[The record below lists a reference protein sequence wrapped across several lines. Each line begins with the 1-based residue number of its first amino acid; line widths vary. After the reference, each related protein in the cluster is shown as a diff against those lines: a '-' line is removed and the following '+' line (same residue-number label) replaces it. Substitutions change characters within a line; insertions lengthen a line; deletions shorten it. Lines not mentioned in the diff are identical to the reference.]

1 MEYIEYR
8 QYPNRNACRPP
19 RSHPH
24 PNGLIGNEF
33 TDRLL
38 TGHINANGGTAHWKR
53 RIANLSFERLPDST
67 KPPSDTLSKAARQ
80 DCYLPI
86 GVPQS
91 VQDYVDKVAAL
102 PRRLSIQ
109 DANAAYKDLWWDCQ
123 GGHCPAHTGVV
134 GKPYIRFLPPN
145 G

>member
-1 MEYIEYR
+1 MEYIEYD
-8 QYPNRNACRPP
+8 QYTNRTPYQPP
-19 RSHPH
+19 YPH
-24 PNGLIGNEF
+24 PNGLLGNEF

-38 TGHINANGGTAHWKR
+38 TEQINAGDDVDGWKR
-53 RIANLSFERLPDST
+53 RIANLRLVRLPDST

-102 PRRLSIQ
+102 PRCLSIQ

-123 GGHCPAHTGVV
+123 GGHCRNGRGIT
-134 GKPYIRFLPPN
+134 GKPYIRFLPPDE
-145 G
+145 